1 MSEQNSQLLN
11 FKKWKIG
18 NVTVTRI
25 LEMDPMHIPP
35 EWLLQTTAETIN
47 KHAWLQPNY
56 ATPDGQIIA
65 NIQGFVIE
73 ASGRRI
79 LVDPCVG
86 NDKPRESVA
95 FNKLN
100 NPFLE
105 RLTAAGFP
113 PEAIDYVLC
122 THLHVD
128 HAGWNTR
135 LVDGKWVPTF
145 PNARYL
151 FGRVEVEYA
160 KLDDGLDAKATFED
174 SVQPILDAGLA
185 DLVEFDFRIGDE
197 VFLEPSPGHT
207 PGHCYIRISSMGEE
221 GVITGDLI
229 HHPIQACEPDV
240 CSNFCFNTD
249 QARATRRLFLEKYSE
264 TNTLVLGTH
273 FAEPTG
279 VRILPNGNVWK
290 VEEL

>member
-1 MSEQNSQLLN
+1 MAEHDSQLLN

-18 NVTVTRI
+18 NVTITRV
-25 LEMDPMHIPP
+25 LEMDPLLIPP
-35 EWLLQTTAETIN
+35 EWLLQTTAETIK
-47 KHAWLQPNY
+47 KHSWLQPNF
-56 ATPDGQIIA
+56 ATPDGQMIA

-73 ASGRRI
+73 AGGRRI

-86 NDKPRESVA
+86 NDKPRESAV

-113 PEAIDYVLC
+113 PESIDYVMC

-135 LVDGKWVPTF
+135 LVDGEWVPTF

-151 FGRVEVEYA
+151 FARIEVEHA
-160 KLDDGLDAKATFED
+160 QFADDPDEKATFTD
-174 SVQPILDAGLA
+174 SVKPIIDAGLA
-185 DLVEFDFRIGDE
+185 ELVEFDYRIGDE

-207 PGHCYIRISSMGEE
+207 PGHCCIRITSMGEE
-221 GVITGDLI
+221 AVITGDLM

-240 CSNFCFNTD
+240 CSNYCFDND
-249 QARATRRLFLEKYSE
+249 QARATRRLFLEKYSDSD
-264 TNTLVLGTH
+264 TVVLGTH

-279 VRILPNGNVWK
+279 VRILPYGNAWK
-290 VEEL
+290 VE